1 LVQRLLQ
8 RGRQGFEQREQH
20 GERAGSDLGKPKAL
34 PGTWITGSIKPNPVA
49 RMAPS
54 STQTP
59 QRGTGRGIGIRTAAG
74 SDERAHGQLHVYDGD
89 GKGKSQAA
97 LGVVLRTIGLGI
109 CEQKRTRV
117 LLLRFLKGPGRAYD
131 EDAAIE
137 ALQQGFPHLI
147 DQVRTGRGDYFTAEE
162 ATPFDRQEAQR
173 GWDIAKGAIASDLY
187 SVVVLDEL
195 NPVLD
200 LGLLDADE
208 VARTLACKPPGMEVI
223 CTGRGAPKELVQLA
237 DLHSEMRAHQQM
249 DPGITGI
256 EIYTGDGKGKSTSAL
271 GKGLQAIG
279 RGISQDKSHRVL
291 ILQWLKGGA
300 GYTEDAAIAAL
311 RESYPHLVDHLR
323 SGRDAI
329 VWRGQQQPIDYVEA
343 ERAWE
348 IARAA
353 ISSGLYKTVIL
364 DEINPTVDL
373 ELLPVEPIVQTL
385 LRKPA
390 ETEVILTG
398 RCKNRLAYFELASV
412 YSEMVC
418 HKHYAERGVDL
429 KRGVDY

>member
-1 LVQRLLQ
+1 
-8 RGRQGFEQREQH
+8 
-20 GERAGSDLGKPKAL
+20 
-34 PGTWITGSIKPNPVA
+34 
-49 RMAPS
+49 MAVR

-59 QRGTGRGIGIRTAAG
+59 QTGRGIGIRTAAR
-74 SDERAHGQLHVYDGD
+74 SEERLHGQVHVYDGD

-109 CEQKRTRV
+109 CESKGTRV

-147 DQVRTGRGDYFTAEE
+147 DQVRTGRGEFFTAAE
-162 ATPFDRQEAQR
+162 ATRFDRQEAQR
-173 GWDIAKGAIASDLY
+173 GWDIARGAIASHLY

-200 LGLLDADE
+200 LGLLDRQE
-208 VARTLACKPPGMEVI
+208 VVRVLATKPAGMEVI
-223 CTGRGAPKELVQLA
+223 CTGRGAPPELVQLA
-237 DLHSEMRAHQQM
+237 DLHSEMRAHRRLSSAAGAEAPEMM
-249 DPGITGI
+249 DPQRRGLDGI
-256 EIYTGDGKGKSTSAL
+256 EIYTGEGKGKSTSAL
-271 GKGLQAIG
+271 GKALQAIG

-291 ILQWLKGGA
+291 ILQWLKGGS

-353 ISSGLYKTVIL
+353 IASGLYKTVIL
-364 DEINPTVDL
+364 DELNPTVDL

-390 ETEVILTG
+390 ETEVIITG
-398 RCKNRLAYFELASV
+398 RCKSRPAYFDLASV
-412 YSEMVC
+412 HSEMVC

>member
-1 LVQRLLQ
+1 
-8 RGRQGFEQREQH
+8 
-20 GERAGSDLGKPKAL
+20 
-34 PGTWITGSIKPNPVA
+34 
-49 RMAPS
+49 MAPQAIS
-54 STQTP
+54 ATSAI
-59 QRGTGRGIGIRTAAG
+59 RGSGSGIGIRTAAG
-74 SDERAHGQLHVYDGD
+74 SSERSHGQLHVYDGE

-109 CEQKRTRV
+109 CEQKQTRV

-147 DQVRTGRGDYFTAEE
+147 DQVRTGRGEFFGAGEVTRSDIH
-162 ATPFDRQEAQR
+162 EAQR
-173 GWDIAKGAIASDLY
+173 GWTIAKGAIASDLY
-187 SVVVLDEL
+187 SVVVMDEL

-200 LGLLDADE
+200 LGLLDIEE
-208 VARTLACKPPGMEVI
+208 VVSTLAAKPSGMEVI
-223 CTGRGAPKELVQLA
+223 VTGRGAPRQLVQIF
-237 DLHSEMRAHQQM
+237 DLHSEMRAHRRQ
-249 DPGITGI
+249 DSPPVDAEGHDLPPAGLEGI
-256 EIYTGDGKGKSTSAL
+256 EVYTGEGKGKSTSAL
-271 GKGLQAIG
+271 GKALQAIG

-291 ILQWLKGGA
+291 ILQWLKGGS

-385 LRKPA
+385 LRKPS
-390 ETEVILTG
+390 ETQVILTG
-398 RCKNRLAYFELASV
+398 RCKNPPAYFDLASV
-412 YSEMVC
+412 HSEMVC

>member
-1 LVQRLLQ
+1 MV
-8 RGRQGFEQREQH
+8 
-20 GERAGSDLGKPKAL
+20 S
-34 PGTWITGSIKPNPVA
+34 N
-49 RMAPS
+49 
-54 STQTP
+54 
-59 QRGTGRGIGIRTAAG
+59 GIGITTA
-74 SDERAHGQLHVYDGD
+74 SESQERSHGQLHVYDGE

-109 CEQKRTRV
+109 CEKRQTRV
-117 LLLRFLKGPGRAYD
+117 LLLRFLKGPGRSYD
-131 EDAAIE
+131 EDAAID

-147 DQVRTGRGDYFTAEE
+147 DQVRTGRGEFFSADQSTKFDY
-162 ATPFDRQEAQR
+162 QEAQR
-173 GWDIAKGAIASDLY
+173 GWDIAKGAIASALY

-200 LGLLDADE
+200 LGLLPVEE
-208 VARTLACKPPGMEVI
+208 VVKTLTARPKGMEIIV
-223 CTGRGAPKELVQLA
+223 TGRAAPNPLIKVAE
-237 DLHSEMRAHQQM
+237 LHSEMRAHRRPEISN
-249 DPGITGI
+249 DEILFENNVGGI
-256 EIYTGDGKGKSTSAL
+256 EIYTGEGKGKSTSAL
-271 GKGLQAIG
+271 GKALQAIG

-291 ILQWLKGGA
+291 ILQWLKGGS

-329 VWRGQQQPIDYVEA
+329 VWRGQQKPIDYVEA

-364 DEINPTVDL
+364 DELNPTVDL

-385 LRKPA
+385 LRKPS
-390 ETEVILTG
+390 ETEVIITG
-398 RCKNRLAYFELASV
+398 RCKNQPIYFDLASV
-412 YSEMVC
+412 HSEMVC
-418 HKHYAERGVDL
+418 HKHYAEKGVDL

>member
-1 LVQRLLQ
+1 MELNQNLKTSAK
-8 RGRQGFEQREQH
+8 H
-20 GERAGSDLGKPKAL
+20 DGSSKPGNRK
-34 PGTWITGSIKPNPVA
+34 S
-49 RMAPS
+49 
-54 STQTP
+54 
-59 QRGTGRGIGIRTAAG
+59 IGIVTA
-74 SDERAHGQLHVYDGD
+74 SDSKERVYGQLHVYDGE

-109 CEQKRTRV
+109 CEKRRTRV
-117 LLLRFLKGPGRAYD
+117 LLLRFLKGPGRSYD

-147 DQVRTGRGDYFTAEE
+147 DQVRTGRADFFTADESNKFDISE
-162 ATPFDRQEAQR
+162 AKR
-173 GWDIAKGAIASDLY
+173 GWDIAKGAIASALY

-200 LGLLDADE
+200 LGLLPLDDVVKAIVSRPE
-208 VARTLACKPPGMEVI
+208 GMEVI
-223 CTGRGAPKELVQLA
+223 VTGRAAPRELIKVA
-237 DLHSEMRAHQQM
+237 ELHSEMRAHRLP
-249 DPGITGI
+249 DDKNSETFSIGSPGGI
-256 EIYTGDGKGKSTSAL
+256 EIYTGEGKGKSTSAL
-271 GKGLQAIG
+271 GKALQAIG
-279 RGISQDKSHRVL
+279 KGISQDKSHRVL
-291 ILQWLKGGA
+291 ILQWLKGGN

-364 DEINPTVDL
+364 DELNPTVDL
-373 ELLPVEPIVQTL
+373 ELLPVEPIVETL
-385 LRKPA
+385 LRKPS
-390 ETEVILTG
+390 ETEVIITG
-398 RCKNRLAYFELASV
+398 RCKNYPSYFDLASV
-412 YSEMVC
+412 HSEMVC
-418 HKHYAERGVDL
+418 HKHYAEKGIEL
-429 KRGVDY
+429 KRGGDY

>member
-1 LVQRLLQ
+1 MV
-8 RGRQGFEQREQH
+8 
-20 GERAGSDLGKPKAL
+20 SK
-34 PGTWITGSIKPNPVA
+34 
-49 RMAPS
+49 
-54 STQTP
+54 
-59 QRGTGRGIGIRTAAG
+59 GIGITTA
-74 SDERAHGQLHVYDGD
+74 SDGIERSHGQLHIYDGE

-109 CEQKRTRV
+109 CEKRQTRV
-117 LLLRFLKGPGRAYD
+117 LLLRFLKGPGRSYD

-147 DQVRTGRGDYFTAEE
+147 DQVRTGRGEFFTADE
-162 ATPFDRQEAQR
+162 ATKFDIQEAQR
-173 GWDIAKGAIASDLY
+173 GWDIAKGAIASALY

-195 NPVLD
+195 NPVLE
-200 LGLLDADE
+200 LGLLTVQD
-208 VARTLACKPPGMEVI
+208 VVKTLRSRPPGMEIIV
-223 CTGRGAPKELVQLA
+223 TGRAAPIPLINIAE
-237 DLHSEMRAHQQM
+237 LHSEMKAHRRPEIN
-249 DPGITGI
+249 DEEILFERNVDGI
-256 EIYTGDGKGKSTSAL
+256 EIYTGEGKGKSTSAL
-271 GKGLQAIG
+271 GKALQAIG

-291 ILQWLKGGA
+291 ILQWLKGGS

-329 VWRGQQQPIDYVEA
+329 VWRGQQMPIDYVEA

-364 DEINPTVDL
+364 DELNPTVDL

-385 LRKPA
+385 LRKPS
-390 ETEVILTG
+390 ETEVIITG
-398 RCKNRLAYFELASV
+398 RCKNHPAYFDLASV
-412 YSEMVC
+412 HSEMVC
-418 HKHYAERGVDL
+418 HKHYAEKGVDL

>member
-1 LVQRLLQ
+1 
-8 RGRQGFEQREQH
+8 
-20 GERAGSDLGKPKAL
+20 
-34 PGTWITGSIKPNPVA
+34 
-49 RMAPS
+49 MAPPS
-54 STQTP
+54 SSE
-59 QRGTGRGIGIRTAAG
+59 RSSGTGRGIGIRTAAG
-74 SDERAHGQLHVYDGD
+74 SSERSRGQLHVYDGD

-147 DQVRTGRGDYFTAEE
+147 DQVRTGRGDFFTAEE
-162 ATPFDRQEAQR
+162 ATRFDRQEAQR
-173 GWDIAKGAIASDLY
+173 GWDIAKGAIASALY

-195 NPVLD
+195 SPVLD
-200 LGLLDADE
+200 LGLLDIDE
-208 VARTLACKPPGMEVI
+208 VVRTLATKPDDMEVI
-223 CTGRGAPKELVQLA
+223 ITGRGAPRQLVQLA
-237 DLHSEMRAHQQM
+237 DLHSEMRAHRRP
-249 DPGITGI
+249 DGDTIGLAGI
-256 EIYTGDGKGKSTSAL
+256 EIYTGEGKGKSTSAL
-271 GKGLQAIG
+271 GKALQAIG

-291 ILQWLKGGA
+291 ILQWLKGGS

-364 DEINPTVDL
+364 DELNPTVDL
-373 ELLPVEPIVQTL
+373 ELLPVEPIVQAL
-385 LRKPA
+385 LRKPS

-398 RCKNRLAYFELASV
+398 RCKNPPAYFDLASV
-412 YSEMVC
+412 HSEMVC

>member
-1 LVQRLLQ
+1 M
-8 RGRQGFEQREQH
+8 
-20 GERAGSDLGKPKAL
+20 P
-34 PGTWITGSIKPNPVA
+34 P
-49 RMAPS
+49 

-59 QRGTGRGIGIRTAAG
+59 QNQAQRGTGRGIGIRTAAG
-74 SDERAHGQLHVYDGD
+74 ANERSHGQLHVYDGE

-109 CEQKRTRV
+109 CEQKQTRV
-117 LLLRFLKGPGRAYD
+117 LLLRFLKGPGRSYD

-147 DQVRTGRGDYFTAEE
+147 DQVRTGRGDYFSADQVTRI
-162 ATPFDRQEAQR
+162 DIQEAQR
-173 GWDIAKGAIASDLY
+173 GWTIAKGALASDLY

-200 LGLLDADE
+200 LGLLDLEE
-208 VARTLACKPPGMEVI
+208 VVRTLAAKPPGMEVI
-223 CTGRGAPKELVQLA
+223 VTGRGAPRPLVQIA
-237 DLHSEMRAHQQM
+237 DLHSEMRAHRRQ
-249 DPGITGI
+249 DRLTDLELADADLASAGLDGI
-256 EIYTGDGKGKSTSAL
+256 EVYTGEGKGKSTSAL
-271 GKGLQAIG
+271 GKALQAIG

-291 ILQWLKGGA
+291 ILQWLKGGK

-398 RCKNRLAYFELASV
+398 RCKHPPAYFDLASV
-412 YSEMVC
+412 HSEMVC

>member
-1 LVQRLLQ
+1 
-8 RGRQGFEQREQH
+8 
-20 GERAGSDLGKPKAL
+20 
-34 PGTWITGSIKPNPVA
+34 
-49 RMAPS
+49 MAPQATSATTKS
-54 STQTP
+54 SN
-59 QRGTGRGIGIRTAAG
+59 RGTGRGIGIRTAAG
-74 SDERAHGQLHVYDGD
+74 SSERSHGQLHVYDGE

-109 CEQKRTRV
+109 CEQKLTRV
-117 LLLRFLKGPGRAYD
+117 LLLRFLKGPGRSYD

-147 DQVRTGRGDYFTAEE
+147 DQVRTGRGEFFSADQITRV
-162 ATPFDRQEAQR
+162 DIQEAER
-173 GWDIAKGAIASDLY
+173 GWTIAKGALASDLY

-200 LGLLDADE
+200 LGLLDTED
-208 VARTLACKPPGMEVI
+208 VVRTLAAKPDGMEVI
-223 CTGRGAPKELVQLA
+223 VTGRGAPRQLVQIA
-237 DLHSEMRAHQQM
+237 DLHSEMRAHRRQ
-249 DPGITGI
+249 DSLPLDADGEGFTTAGLDGI
-256 EIYTGDGKGKSTSAL
+256 EVYTGEGKGKSTSAL
-271 GKGLQAIG
+271 GKALQAIG

-291 ILQWLKGGA
+291 ILQWLKGGS
-300 GYTEDAAIAAL
+300 GYTEDSAIAAL

-398 RCKNRLAYFELASV
+398 RCKNPPAYFDLASV
-412 YSEMVC
+412 HSEMVC

>member
-1 LVQRLLQ
+1 MIVVL
-8 RGRQGFEQREQH
+8 
-20 GERAGSDLGKPKAL
+20 
-34 PGTWITGSIKPNPVA
+34 N
-49 RMAPS
+49 
-54 STQTP
+54 
-59 QRGTGRGIGIRTAAG
+59 GIGITTASG
-74 SDERAHGQLHVYDGD
+74 SQERSHGQLHVYDGE

-109 CEQKRTRV
+109 CEKRQTRV
-117 LLLRFLKGPGRAYD
+117 LLLRFLKGPGRSYD
-131 EDAAIE
+131 EDAAID

-147 DQVRTGRGDYFTAEE
+147 DQVRTGRGEFFTVDQSTKFDY
-162 ATPFDRQEAQR
+162 QEAQR
-173 GWDIAKGAIASDLY
+173 GWDIAKGAIASALY

-200 LGLLDADE
+200 LGLLSVEE
-208 VARTLACKPPGMEVI
+208 VVKTLTARPNGMEIIV
-223 CTGRGAPKELVQLA
+223 TGRAAPAPLIKVAE
-237 DLHSEMRAHQQM
+237 LHSEMKAHRRPEINNDEIQYENN
-249 DPGITGI
+249 ISGI
-256 EIYTGDGKGKSTSAL
+256 EIYTGEGKGKSTSAL
-271 GKGLQAIG
+271 GKALQAIG

-291 ILQWLKGGA
+291 ILQWLKGGS

-329 VWRGQQQPIDYVEA
+329 VWRGQQKPIDYVEA

-364 DEINPTVDL
+364 DELNPTVDL

-385 LRKPA
+385 LRKPS
-390 ETEVILTG
+390 ETEVIITG
-398 RCKNRLAYFELASV
+398 RCKNQPIYFDLASV
-412 YSEMVC
+412 HSEMVC
-418 HKHYAERGVDL
+418 HKHYAEKGVDL